1 MGTAIKTAFKVVFTL
16 VSLAIGVTSIILL
29 VSLAEMLLVNSQ

>member
-1 MGTAIKTAFKVVFTL
+1 MNTVKIAFKVVFAV
-16 VSLAIGVTSIILL
+16 VSLAIGVTSTILL